1 MSPLQALEK
10 IHETFQ
16 SDIDAEN
23 NRIRQLEALA
33 QELAEYHYYHSD
45 TIHARMQVCVCV
57 CVCMR
62 PSMCEAVFVMILLL
76 LPAHRV

>member
-1 MSPLQALEK
+1 MCGDPGVLLCVSPLQALEK

-45 TIHARMQVCVCV
+45 TIHARMQVCVRV
-57 CVCMR
+57 CVPPCVR
-62 PSMCEAVFVMILLL
+62 QSL
-76 LPAHRV
+76 